1 MEGSGASSPT
11 LAQRSEHSSRPRA
24 AEEHRCMCDQLR
36 TRIPRALMY
45 GMRVPVRHAWGSQAR
60 AVPPCPRPSPPRT
73 SPGGASPAPGLTGLG
88 DIYQNAR
95 TQSEWCGTSHGRA
108 VPKSVPLRLRA
119 CKHRALG
126 PDCSQ
131 ITEHPSQVSAPLVL
145 GFDLSNA
152 TRMKRVWCV
161 HATATRTNRA
171 SLSIIMAFLMNLATQ
186 LGGCCLWARL
196 SFGAHSW
203 CVCVLAG
210 GIVQA
215 IHFEQTRDGCE
226 PDLAGAPPRPVWKP
240 AQDVAGAQLGG
251 TSHCTSLN
259 QLSG

>member
-11 LAQRSEHSSRPRA
+11 LAQRSEHSSHPRA

-36 TRIPRALMY
+36 TRIPRALIY

-88 DIYQNAR
+88 DICYIMPGLSPSGAVLR
-95 TQSEWCGTSHGRA
+95 RA
-108 VPKSVPLRLRA
+108 VPKG
-119 CKHRALG
+119 C
-126 PDCSQ
+126 
-131 ITEHPSQVSAPLVL
+131 
-145 GFDLSNA
+145 
-152 TRMKRVWCV
+152 
-161 HATATRTNRA
+161 
-171 SLSIIMAFLMNLATQ
+171 ATQ
-186 LGGCCLWARL
+186 TARVQTSRPSPRLLTDHRTPIPGQRPPGAGFRPGQRHEDEACVVRARNRHEDQPRLAFEHHGVFDEPGDSARRLLPWARL
-196 SFGAHSW
+196 TFGAHSW
-203 CVCVLAG
+203 CVCVRAG